1 MVLYCNAVDLLIMHL
16 IKIVWTKPFESQV
29 ILNDTEDD
37 KHHKKAICAT
47 NNKKN
52 ILKKLFAIFPH
63 S

>member
-47 NNKKN
+47 NNKKKHF
-52 ILKKLFAIFPH
+52 KKIVCHFSA
-63 S
+63 